1 VVTNESLLSIRCH
14 GAFADS
20 EGIRQTR
27 SGK

>member
-20 EGIRQTR
+20 GGIRQTR
-27 SGK
+27 VQN